1 MRVTMAKKRKKGFN
15 FYTFAI
21 ILCIIIILASL
32 WVIFRP
38 DKLIT
43 PYGLEVI
50 KEKFSKNE
58 EISENDAR
66 KLAVKQFEKMGENV
80 AQDSLEVIKLQ
91 RNDGL
96 YYYISS
102 EKNTLEIRIKGGEIT
117 RINAVPVKE

>member
-1 MRVTMAKKRKKGFN
+1 MAKKRKKGFN

-50 KEKFSKNE
+50 QEKFSKNE

-91 RNDGL
+91 RDDGL